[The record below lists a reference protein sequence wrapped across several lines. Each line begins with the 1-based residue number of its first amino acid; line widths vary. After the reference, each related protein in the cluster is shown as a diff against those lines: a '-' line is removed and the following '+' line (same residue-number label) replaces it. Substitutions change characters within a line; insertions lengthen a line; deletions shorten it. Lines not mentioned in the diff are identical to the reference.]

1 MKNIK
6 DALRPYIAKQAEEAQ
21 MGSEPKDPYNKR
33 FKKKLNRLY
42 REEVGTK
49 KAMYPEVDNWYER
62 TRSRIVRAIRVRF
75 KKSK

>member
-6 DALRPYIAKQAEEAQ
+6 DAIRPYIAKQAEEAQ
-21 MGSEPKDPYNKR
+21 AGSEPKAPYNKR

-49 KAMYPEVDNWYER
+49 RAMYPEVDNWYER